1 SSYVAWWFSLSCC
14 FSLNGSRPHLALPS
28 FPTRRSSDLVH
39 SLYTRRKSRN
49 SKLLA
54 VAAYAVRNF
63 TTCAACVVKLHVSE
77 NSANSSE
84 EHSPCIPSRD
94 AGLFLYS
101 ALRHQ
106 PYLL

>member
-1 SSYVAWWFSLSCC
+1 SNAVAEAFPKHSQCVK
-14 FSLNGSRPHLALPS
+14 
-28 FPTRRSSDLVH
+28 FPTVWGSSVH

-77 NSANSSE
+77 NSANRSE
-84 EHSPCIPSRD
+84 EHTPCIRTRD
-94 AGLFLYS
+94 AGLCYIRLYLNYGGCS
-101 ALRHQ
+101 MRHQ
-106 PYLL
+106 Q